1 MSIKYLFTLI
11 RAAYRLT
18 YFLLIL
24 YVYFLT
30 AIVHYFSTTDS
41 IKRRKRLVE
50 NAQFYARFMVLA
62 FNVSIICKNKIPAD
76 ENSLVIGNHLGFID
90 ILCLQALAG
99 CVFITSKEMQQTPI
113 LGQICDLGGCTYVD
127 RKNRM
132 NIQEELKGI
141 TEVLKEGFRVVLY
154 AESVASNGEQVLPF
168 KKTLL
173 MAAGFAQRP
182 IRPYVFNFRDVNG
195 GPILFKHRDSL
206 CWYGDE
212 TFFPAIWRS
221 LKLDS
226 VTCEIEFLPLIHTKP
241 EDNRTEI
248 ANYLHKI
255 ISEKFNAFSPAMNS
269 DQDFSSSADSTSRT
283 EFATKI

>member
-1 MSIKYLFTLI
+1 MKYIYTLM

-18 YFLLIL
+18 YFLMIL

-30 AIVHYFSTTDS
+30 AIFYYFSTRDLV
-41 IKRRKRLVE
+41 KRRKRLVG

-76 ENSLVIGNHLGFID
+76 ENSLVIGNHVGFID
-90 ILCLQALAG
+90 ILCLQALTG
-99 CVFITSKEMQQTPI
+99 CVFITSLEMKQTPL

-173 MAAGFAQRP
+173 MSAGFAQRP
-182 IRPYVFNFRDVNG
+182 IRPYVFNFREVNG

-221 LKLDS
+221 LQLDS

-241 EDNRTEI
+241 EDSRTEI
-248 ANYLHKI
+248 ATYLHKI
-255 ISEKFNAFSPAMNS
+255 ISEKYDPFRPNMNL
-269 DQDFSSSADSTSRT
+269 DQGLVSSADNTSRT